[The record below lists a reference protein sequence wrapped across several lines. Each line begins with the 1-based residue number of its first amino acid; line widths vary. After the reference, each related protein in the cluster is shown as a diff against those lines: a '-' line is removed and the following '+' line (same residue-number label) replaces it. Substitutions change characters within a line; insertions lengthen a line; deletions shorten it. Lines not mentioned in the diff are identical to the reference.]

1 VRIPGRV
8 PAEPLRTLSA
18 FAPSAPVA
26 DGASLRRWSGM
37 AILMAIA
44 LALRIGYLL
53 LLAGQ
58 GHVYGDVDQYL
69 AKGTSLVASGGFR
82 WTFDAVAYTW
92 GGRVYA
98 LPPLYSL
105 YLGAFAA
112 WPSYPLNAFIG
123 LAAVNAAV
131 IPLIVATGTRLH
143 SVRAGFVAALLYAC
157 WGADI
162 AAYAAVRQEA
172 LYIPL
177 VIVAT
182 WALVRALDGAGGRFA
197 FVAAGAAFGLA
208 ALCRSMPIY
217 YVAAVAGGLA
227 LRDWRGAGWRQAG
240 QLVAG
245 FALFTVPY
253 SIALSLHLGEATLI
267 ENHGGILVVHR
278 YLGGG
283 HSQVPGFTTVVTA
296 ILQQI
301 WMEPA
306 AFAAE
311 TLDQGRSLIYVSGG
325 RFVQEA
331 VYAATARDAGLWKL
345 AAHLLIDLPWVLA
358 LVLAPVG
365 AAMARLRPA
374 VAALLA
380 WALLNIG
387 LTAITGF
394 GGSRLRGPFEI
405 HLVLLA
411 SVALAGPWRIDRWPP
426 VIAGLAVAAALAGVV
441 APQIDRSARARG
453 NYGGRWTT
461 TGAETRATVTGAS
474 GANVLA
480 LAGGLEIEVTNPGVA
495 PIVVDVRVERAT
507 VFRAATIDPGA
518 HRLAIVPAERP
529 ALTFVEVD
537 AIDAQR
543 RPAAV
548 DVRVL
553 RR

>member
-1 VRIPGRV
+1 M
-8 PAEPLRTLSA
+8 TLT
-18 FAPSAPVA
+18 
-26 DGASLRRWSGM
+26 
-37 AILMAIA
+37 
-44 LALRIGYLL
+44 LALRLGYLL
-53 LLAGQ
+53 MLAGD
-58 GHVYGDVDQYL
+58 GHVYRDVDQYL

-82 WTFDAVAYTW
+82 WTFDAVDYHW

-123 LAAVNAAV
+123 LAALNAAV

-143 SVRAGFVAALLYAC
+143 GARAGIVAALLYAC

-182 WALVRALDGAGGRFA
+182 WALVRALDGGGGRFA

-217 YVAAVAGGLA
+217 YVAAAALGLA
-227 LRDWRGAGWRQAG
+227 ARDWRGAGWRQAG
-240 QLVAG
+240 HLLAG
-245 FALFTVPY
+245 FALLTLPY
-253 SIALSLHLGEATLI
+253 SVALSLHLGQPTLI

-278 YLGGG
+278 YLGPNYHG
-283 HSQVPGFTTVVTA
+283 VPGLTTVALA
-296 ILQQI
+296 ILQQA
-301 WMEPA
+301 WAAPG
-306 AFAAE
+306 AFAVEA
-311 TLDQGRSLIYVSGG
+311 LDQARSLVYVSGG
-325 RFVQEA
+325 RFIQEG
-331 VYAATARDAGLWKL
+331 VFTATARDAALWKL
-345 AAHLLIDLPWVLA
+345 AAHLLIDVPWVVA

-365 AAMARLRPA
+365 AAIARLRPA
-374 VAALLA
+374 VVALVA
-380 WALLNIG
+380 WAVLNVA

-411 SVALAGPWRIDRWPP
+411 AVALAGPWPLRRWMPL
-426 VIAGLAVAAALAGVV
+426 AGGVAVAAALVAVA
-441 APQIDRSARARG
+441 APQIERAFRARG
-453 NYGGRWTT
+453 NYGVRWTSA
-461 TGAETRATVTGAS
+461 GDETRAAITGAS

-480 LAGGLEIEVTNPGVA
+480 LDGGLEIVVANPGDAPVA
-495 PIVVDVRVERAT
+495 ADVRVEG
-507 VFRAATIDPGA
+507 AAVMQGAAIEPGA
-518 HRLAIVPAERP
+518 HRVAVVPAERP
-529 ALTFVEVD
+529 ALTFVEVGARD
-537 AIDAQR
+537 AHG

-548 DVRVL
+548 DVVVQ